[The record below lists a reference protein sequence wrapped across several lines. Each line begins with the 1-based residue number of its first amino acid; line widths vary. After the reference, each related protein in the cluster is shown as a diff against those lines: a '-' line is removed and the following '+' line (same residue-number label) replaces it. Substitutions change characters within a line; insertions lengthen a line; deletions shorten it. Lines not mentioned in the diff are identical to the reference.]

1 MCLFNYSRQ
10 YLSIMDLF
18 YLGVPIMCINNIYLA
33 ISWIITAVSNNAYL
47 TLFAG
52 LLHSLGGAMVSSLH
66 TVTTSLLCKPQYGG
80 VYLGYMVSADGLARI
95 LCPLLTPSLYDIS
108 HSLPYWITCGL
119 GFFECLICFLLHYQ
133 IKDIAILKRLK
144 K

>member
-1 MCLFNYSRQ
+1 
-10 YLSIMDLF
+10 
-18 YLGVPIMCINNIYLA
+18 MCINNIYLA
-33 ISWIITAVSNNAYL
+33 ISWIITALSHNAYL

-52 LLHSLGGAMVSSLH
+52 LLHSLGGATVSSLH

-80 VYLGYMVSADGLARI
+80 VFLGYMVSADGLARI
-95 LCPLLTPSLYDIS
+95 LCPLLTPSLYDMS
-108 HSLPYWITCGL
+108 HSLPYWVTCGL